1 MWLISTLIVFTSNV
15 AKNTKL
21 YPNKGCLA
29 ERSDADI
36 LLLDDDLQYLEL
48 SKNINW
54 IVQLK
59 KEDTSNMFVLDYPL
73 FVVYNGCLV
82 DTDIRIA
89 NDNSLS
95 IW

>member
-1 MWLISTLIVFTSNV
+1 
-15 AKNTKL
+15 
-21 YPNKGCLA
+21 
-29 ERSDADI
+29 
-36 LLLDDDLQYLEL
+36 
-48 SKNINW
+48 
-54 IVQLK
+54 
-59 KEDTSNMFVLDYPL
+59 MFVLDYPL